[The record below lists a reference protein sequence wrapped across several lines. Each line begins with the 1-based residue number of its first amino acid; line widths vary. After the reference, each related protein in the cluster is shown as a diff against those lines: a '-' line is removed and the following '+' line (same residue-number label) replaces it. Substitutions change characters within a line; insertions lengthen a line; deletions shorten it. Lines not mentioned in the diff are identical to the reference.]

1 MMKCKTRA
9 RFSAR
14 EKQSSGSGVMFPGAK
29 RAGFHCRFYFDFW
42 LTWLVRLRS
51 VDAILGTY
59 YNNR

>member
-1 MMKCKTRA
+1 MKCKTQA

-14 EKQSSGSGVMFPGAK
+14 EKQYSGSGVMFPGGK
-29 RAGFHCRFYFDFW
+29 GNGFSLPFLFW